1 MPHRENSDP
10 RHRPEFV
17 SLTGFLLAGAQWSY
31 RNRVGI
37 CGRSF
42 RAVRHID
49 QRRVTARIVEAIAD
63 QVAHTLLAHVGQL
76 RRRTGWCLVL
86 AAMAQ
91 SNRGGL
97 GISSQFGRWFVSA
110 TFCEAIELH
119 RNVSA
124 LLMELDWL
132 SGVVSEANQ
141 LAAQGSNRLNVLHVN
156 AHGTSL
162 GQSILDKVKRCTDRA
177 PLHRRFCRLRIRHH
191 RRAGRVFGGHSMT
204 SSARARSNDG
214 IVIPIAF
221 AVFILMTNSNL
232 ADCSMG
238 RLLGFSPL
246 RMRPT

>member
-1 MPHRENSDP
+1 MLANSIGGP
-10 RHRPEFV
+10 
-17 SLTGFLLAGAQWSY
+17 GG
-31 RNRVGI
+31 
-37 CGRSF
+37 
-42 RAVRHID
+42 
-49 QRRVTARIVEAIAD
+49 
-63 QVAHTLLAHVGQL
+63 
-76 RRRTGWCLVL
+76 CLVL

-141 LAAQGSNRLNVLHVN
+141 LAAQGSNRLNVLDVN

-177 PLHRRFCRLRIRHH
+177 PLRRRFCRLRIRHH
-191 RRAGRVFGGHSMT
+191 RRNWWVLGAHSIT
-204 SSARARSNDG
+204 SSARASSECATSRPS
-214 IVIPIAF
+214 AF
-221 AVFILMTNSNL
+221 AVLRLITNSYF
-232 ADCSMG
+232 D
-238 RLLGFSPL
+238 
-246 RMRPT
+246 